1 VKNLILLLSFFSF
14 SLVYGQSDQNEY
26 LEAKRL
32 LSIGQYS
39 SAKAAF
45 ASLKESKTFSI
56 YAKFYYGM
64 SAYKQGNVKNAMDM
78 WRQMLQE
85 YPSWNQKNEL
95 YYWLSLANF
104 ESKVYIL
111 GIRYAEKY
119 SKEIGSD
126 SLEKDFI
133 NKYLFSLDIS
143 QLKYIY
149 AENENKFLAS
159 ILISKLIEEPIASR
173 ESDFVDLLIKQWG
186 FEGRELSM
194 LPENYQTS
202 YNIAVM
208 MPFMF
213 DSLAEPGIVL
223 NNSLV
228 TDLYQGMLLGSA
240 AIDSLGIKL
249 NLYPFDTKRD
259 ENVTDEILKKN
270 DPNNIDLII
279 GPLYTSPNQKVNDF
293 SMANTINKINPI
305 SGNSKVLGDNPYAF
319 LFMPTY
325 ETMAVALAEHVK
337 KSVTNKTGMIF
348 FEQNERDSLFASV
361 FRAEL
366 EKDTSFRIVVYEGL
380 NKDNARDW
388 LDTLISQYD
397 VFWTKSEADS
407 LRKEGNLLRSR
418 RLSNKELR
426 VLSALKEQRALP
438 YQKEMTPE
446 EVKRFLKLV
455 SYDSEGQPIFHYEK
469 TFYMEKDSIGFVLGS
484 TRKNHLANNLISVI
498 ETRDDSTQLYGLGE
512 WIDFTMIS
520 FEQLDRIGVQ
530 LAHAQFVDIN
540 KKNFQILKSAIN
552 SRFSEQPTFFHFLG
566 YELIMQLGNLIK
578 ENGEYFQ
585 IGLREGKFTEGYILE
600 GIKYGAAN
608 DNQVVPVVKF
618 NNSKLEIVN
627 RESYEN

>member
-1 VKNLILLLSFFSF
+1 MKNLILLLSFFSF

-104 ESKVYIL
+104 ESKVYIS
-111 GIRYAEKY
+111 GIRYAERY

-126 SLEKDFI
+126 RLEEDFI
-133 NKYLFSLDIS
+133 NKYLFSLEVS

-173 ESDFVDLLIKQWG
+173 ESDFVDLLIKQWA

-293 SMANTINKINPI
+293 SMANTVNKINPI

-366 EKDTSFRIVVYEGL
+366 EKDTSFQIVVYEGL

-407 LRKEGNLLRSR
+407 LRKEGSLLRSR

-426 VLSALKEQRALP
+426 VLNALKEQRALP
-438 YQKEMTPE
+438 YKKEMTPE

-498 ETRDDSTQLYGLGE
+498 ETRDDSTELYGLGE

-585 IGLREGKFTEGYILE
+585 IGLREGKFRKGYILE

>member
-1 VKNLILLLSFFSF
+1 VETNASRI
-14 SLVYGQSDQNEY
+14 
-26 LEAKRL
+26 
-32 LSIGQYS
+32 SIV
-39 SAKAAF
+39 
-45 ASLKESKTFSI
+45 ES
-56 YAKFYYGM
+56 
-64 SAYKQGNVKNAMDM
+64 
-78 WRQMLQE
+78 
-85 YPSWNQKNEL
+85 KNEL

-104 ESKVYIL
+104 ESKVYIS
-111 GIRYAEKY
+111 GIRYAERY

-126 SLEKDFI
+126 RLEEDFI
-133 NKYLFSLDIS
+133 NKYLFSLEVS

-173 ESDFVDLLIKQWG
+173 ESDFVDLLIKQWA

-293 SMANTINKINPI
+293 SMANTVNKINPI

-366 EKDTSFRIVVYEGL
+366 EKDTSFQIVVYEGL

-407 LRKEGNLLRSR
+407 LRKEGSLLRSR

-426 VLSALKEQRALP
+426 VLMHLRARALP
-438 YQKEMTPE
+438 Y
-446 EVKRFLKLV
+446 
-455 SYDSEGQPIFHYEK
+455 
-469 TFYMEKDSIGFVLGS
+469 
-484 TRKNHLANNLISVI
+484 
-498 ETRDDSTQLYGLGE
+498 
-512 WIDFTMIS
+512 
-520 FEQLDRIGVQ
+520 
-530 LAHAQFVDIN
+530 
-540 KKNFQILKSAIN
+540 KKK
-552 SRFSEQPTFFHFLG
+552 
-566 YELIMQLGNLIK
+566 
-578 ENGEYFQ
+578 
-585 IGLREGKFTEGYILE
+585 
-600 GIKYGAAN
+600 
-608 DNQVVPVVKF
+608 
-618 NNSKLEIVN
+618 
-627 RESYEN
+627 